1 MYFVLQDHGNS
12 KLPHCVAARVCD
24 WSDKLFIKVL
34 INSDKRISF
43 IDKGQDKIIIR

>member
-12 KLPHCVAARVCD
+12 KLPHCVAARVGD

-34 INSDKRISF
+34 INSDKRIPF
-43 IDKGQDKIIIR
+43 IDKGQEKIIR